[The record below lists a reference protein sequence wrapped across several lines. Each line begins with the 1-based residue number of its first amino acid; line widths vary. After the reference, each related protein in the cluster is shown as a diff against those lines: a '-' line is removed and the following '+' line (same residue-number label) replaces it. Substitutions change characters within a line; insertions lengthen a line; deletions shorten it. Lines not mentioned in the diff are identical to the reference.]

1 MRISD
6 FLGFIR
12 FRICIFVTCIGII
25 GYLLF
30 NPLSTNLFFVTLTC
44 FFAVAGSYAY
54 NNMTDKE
61 EDLINRKEL
70 NSFVLDKRSY
80 LVIIVLFSLGFF
92 FSTFLSFYSL
102 IFCLLGIVISFAY
115 SFFKLK
121 KHFLVKN
128 FYTGFGATLVFL
140 LGATYLTSEIIEYYI
155 LLSFFIFI
163 GSAISDLRDYDGDA
177 ANNIRTLPVY
187 LGYDA
192 GKKIIFVLLSIFS
205 FLILFFS
212 GFIVFLPFTMVML
225 YFLLKNKPTLAHSC
239 EGCSFIFLVFWL
251 ILGV

>member
-70 NSFVLDKRSY
+70 NSFVLDKRS
-80 LVIIVLFSLGFF
+80 LWIVSACFLSGMFFSL
-92 FSTFLSFYSL
+92 FLSVYSIFFYLAGLFVSVTYSL
-102 IFCLLGIVISFAY
+102 
-115 SFFKLK
+115 FKLK
-121 KHFLVKN
+121 KHFLIKN
-128 FYTGFGATLVFL
+128 FYTGFGASLVFL
-140 LGATYLTSEIIEYYI
+140 LGATYLTFEIIEYYI
-155 LLSFFIFI
+155 LISFFIFI
-163 GSAISDLRDYDGDA
+163 GSAISDLRDYEGDSLSD
-177 ANNIRTLPVY
+177 IRTLPVY
-187 LGYDA
+187 LGYDT
-192 GKKIIFVLLSIFS
+192 GKKIIFVLLSVFS

-239 EGCSFIFLVFWL
+239 EGVSFIFLVFWL